1 MSQYYMFI
9 FVSLIIIMTPGPDFI
24 LITKNALTINR
35 HAGRMTSYGVVTGHI
50 IYATASI
57 LGFTAIIAK
66 SIVLFEVIKYTGGV
80 YLLYLG
86 IKAFLSSIKKK
97 ERENTEIKSN
107 LDAKLQ
113 VTQKNSKTKTSY
125 FQGLASTLLN
135 PKAIMFYIS
144 FLPQFIDLQGNII
157 LQSVILVGLFILTV
171 LLWFS
176 LYLYSLTYIS
186 SWFEKPSVERIFDRV
201 SGIALIYLGIKLA
214 LGKN

>member
-1 MSQYYMFI
+1 MSHYYMFI

-66 SIVLFEVIKYTGGV
+66 SIVLFEGIKYTGGI

-86 IKAFLSSIKKK
+86 IKAILSSIKNK
-97 ERENTEIKSN
+97 EKENTEIK
-107 LDAKLQ
+107 LEAELQ
-113 VTQKNSKTKTSY
+113 VAQKNTSY

-157 LQSVILVGLFILTV
+157 LQSVILAGLFIITV
-171 LLWFS
+171 LLWFT
-176 LYLYSLTYIS
+176 LYLYILTYIS
-186 SWFEKPSVERIFDRV
+186 SWFKKPSVERIFDRV

>member
-1 MSQYYMFI
+1 MSHYYMFI

-66 SIVLFEVIKYTGGV
+66 SIVLFEIIKYTGGV

-86 IKAFLSSIKKK
+86 IKAILSSIKNKK
-97 ERENTEIKSN
+97 KENTEIRSN
-107 LDAKLQ
+107 LEAELQ
-113 VTQKNSKTKTSY
+113 VAQKKITY
-125 FQGLASTLLN
+125 FQGLSSTLLN

-144 FLPQFIDLQGNII
+144 FLPQFIHLQGNII
-157 LQSVILVGLFILTV
+157 LQSVILAGLFIITV
-171 LLWFS
+171 LLWFT
-176 LYLYSLTYIS
+176 LYLYILTYIS
-186 SWFEKPSVERIFDRV
+186 SWFKKPSVERIFDRV